1 MTTQK
6 CRRARGLGRVAA
18 AALALSV
25 TATVASLLAHRH
37 AVEALVRANTEVLR
51 RLDALED
58 QRRRAGRRTDLIEYQ
73 RDHRQLLRA
82 AMEDQELLVVLDTYD
97 AGLSPHVQKQYLFAN
112 ALYVHALNGYRLGL
126 LTRGEL
132 RGHIRV
138 LFQNPVMR
146 DYWEATRPHRASL
159 RDDSEEAEIGRMTD
173 ELLLELDEADTDEW
187 WVVGDSPAD

>member
-1 MTTQK
+1 MATQRTGI
-6 CRRARGLGRVAA
+6 RRLGCAAA

-25 TATVASLLAHRH
+25 TGTVASFLAHRR
-37 AVEALVRANTEVLR
+37 AVEALVRAHTELLR
-51 RLDALED
+51 RLDALEE
-58 QRRRAGRRTDLIEYQ
+58 QRRRAGWRMDLVEYQ

-82 AMEDQELLVVLDTYD
+82 AMEDQELLLVLDTYEAD
-97 AGLSPHVQKQYLFAN
+97 LSPQAQKQYLFAN
-112 ALYVHALNGYRLGL
+112 ALYVHALNGYRTGL

-132 RGHIRV
+132 RGHIRM

-146 DYWEATRPHRASL
+146 AYWEATRPHRASL
-159 RDDSEEAEIGRMTD
+159 RDDSEEAEIGRMVD